1 MRYPEFYTPEE
12 IELMRKALECIQVI
26 AENNCL
32 DNKIPVEKH
41 DKDCK
46 WCKIYTL
53 AHAGTS
59 PSCQESHL
67 AWEQKV
73 IDLHRDMSEVG
84 LASGD
89 KNESL

>member
-26 AENNCL
+26 VENNCL
-32 DNKIPVEKH
+32 DNKIPVDRH
-41 DKDCK
+41 DKNCK

-59 PSCQESHL
+59 PSCRDSHL
-67 AWEQKV
+67 AWEKEL
-73 IDLHRDMSEVG
+73 IALHDSFSEKG
-84 LASGD
+84 LAQ
-89 KNESL
+89 KRQ